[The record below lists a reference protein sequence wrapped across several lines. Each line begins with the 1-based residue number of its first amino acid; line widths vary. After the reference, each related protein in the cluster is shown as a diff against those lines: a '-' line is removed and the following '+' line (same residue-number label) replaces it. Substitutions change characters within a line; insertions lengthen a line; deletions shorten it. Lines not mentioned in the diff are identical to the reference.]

1 MNKRIKATMLVAAVA
16 LAGLGTWKAYDYSEG
31 NKKTLLAN
39 NLDAQAGIID
49 DAIEYWNSK
58 DWNCVDVKC
67 YPGNYTLEAPKWV
80 GNGQGSE
87 AHWWKCTTCP
97 PVLIG
102 GPY

>member
-49 DAIEYWNSK
+49 DAIEWWNRNDYDCIEIECFPWGYSMTYPSYAGEGK
-58 DWNCVDVKC
+58 GSVPHEWCCAKC
-67 YPGNYTLEAPKWV
+67 P
-80 GNGQGSE
+80 
-87 AHWWKCTTCP
+87 
-97 PVLIG
+97 
-102 GPY
+102 